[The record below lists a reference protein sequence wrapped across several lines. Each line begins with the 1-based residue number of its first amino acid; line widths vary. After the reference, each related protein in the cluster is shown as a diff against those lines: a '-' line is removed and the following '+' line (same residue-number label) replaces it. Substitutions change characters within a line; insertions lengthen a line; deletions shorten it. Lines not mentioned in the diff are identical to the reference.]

1 MTTHAYINVDCGLS
15 ANPERTAPR
24 KAAAVE
30 AFLFTIPETC
40 QALGIG
46 RSKVYGLI
54 NDGRLERVKIGKR
67 TLVRVASIRALAGE
81 GSPHAD

>member
-1 MTTHAYINVDCGLS
+1 MTT
-15 ANPERTAPR
+15 
-24 KAAAVE
+24 
-30 AFLFTIPETC
+30 FLLRIPETC

-46 RSKVYGLI
+46 RSKVYDLI
-54 NDGRLERVKIGKR
+54 NEGRLEKVKIGKR